1 MLEEQGGEMEEV
13 RQEERQTEKEGLGWE
28 ILG

>member
-1 MLEEQGGEMEEV
+1 MEEQGGEMEEV
-13 RQEERQTEKEGLGWE
+13 KQEERQTDKEGLGWE

>member
-13 RQEERQTEKEGLGWE
+13 KQEERQTDKEGLGWE

>member
-1 MLEEQGGEMEEV
+1 MEKQGGEMEEV
-13 RQEERQTEKEGLGWE
+13 KQEERQTDKEGLGWE

>member
-1 MLEEQGGEMEEV
+1 MLEKQGGEMEEV
-13 RQEERQTEKEGLGWE
+13 KQEEGQTEKEGLGWE

>member
-1 MLEEQGGEMEEV
+1 MEEQGGEMEEMK
-13 RQEERQTEKEGLGWE
+13 QEERQTDKEGLGWE